1 MVILIQFS
9 YTMKKVVGIPF
20 YDKQIAE
27 ENKRVKNLA
36 PNSFWCDGNVK
47 DDNLYWSSS
56 VDKLPGVQGAKK
68 RLLEE
73 GGFTTLEDLRDIN
86 QPQKKQKLL
95 GLKGIGKKT
104 IDNFAIAIT
113 SVVGDKPAE
122 TPVEGTD
129 HRKSE
134 FPYIYTES
142 ERMFKGTDF
151 EDSWYFYHDALSV
164 MTSASTIEWM
174 KEMGY
179 YERWFLPKLN
189 ILHGTIYHSSIP
201 GDSPELMPLDN
212 SLNNDYDQSA
222 LRHVAV
228 TLDCQWNKLVKDMRK
243 FSLCTPEEGMLFM
256 NVHFNYT

>member
-1 MVILIQFS
+1 
-9 YTMKKVVGIPF
+9 MKKVVGIPF

-73 GGFTTLEDLRDIN
+73 GGFTTIEDLRDIN

-134 FPYIYTES
+134 FPYLSKFKTQELADMKMKKSVTLNPLLQHKRFSYSHIYRIRENVQGN
-142 ERMFKGTDF
+142 RLRG
-151 EDSWYFYHDALSV
+151 LV
-164 MTSASTIEWM
+164 V
-174 KEMGY
+174 
-179 YERWFLPKLN
+179 FLP
-189 ILHGTIYHSSIP
+189 
-201 GDSPELMPLDN
+201 
-212 SLNNDYDQSA
+212 
-222 LRHVAV
+222 
-228 TLDCQWNKLVKDMRK
+228 
-243 FSLCTPEEGMLFM
+243 
-256 NVHFNYT
+256 